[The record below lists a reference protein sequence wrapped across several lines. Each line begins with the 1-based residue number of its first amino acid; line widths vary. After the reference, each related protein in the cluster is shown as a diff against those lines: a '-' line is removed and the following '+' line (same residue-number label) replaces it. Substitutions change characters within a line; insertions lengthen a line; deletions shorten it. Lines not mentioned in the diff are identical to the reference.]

1 MGAVNATSQVAT
13 GESGRLLQE
22 VRIIKAVLVN

>member
-22 VRIIKAVLVN
+22 VRISKQCS